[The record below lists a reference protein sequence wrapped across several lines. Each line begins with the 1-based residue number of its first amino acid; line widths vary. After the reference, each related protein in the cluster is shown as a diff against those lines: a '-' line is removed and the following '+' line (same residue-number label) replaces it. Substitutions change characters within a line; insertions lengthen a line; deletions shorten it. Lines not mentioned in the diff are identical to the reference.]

1 MTFGYSTNVY
11 TRFKLLQALEMIAG
25 IGFGGVEIMCDQPH
39 LYPPEWT
46 QNELAVLKETLA
58 HLHLKVINLNSFTL
72 YAVGDVILPSWIE
85 ADPAQRQI
93 RIQHTENCLRLAAQ
107 LGCKNI
113 SIPPGGPAGRM
124 LESEALALFR
134 QGLEQVIP
142 LAEALNVLL
151 LIEPEPFL
159 LIENTPQALALMQD
173 IRSDQVGLNFDIG
186 HFFCAGENPAE
197 AFDRLF
203 QWVGHVHIEDIAADR
218 SHNHLIPGLGAIHFK
233 EVLQRMTTLQYR
245 GDMTLELYPYV
256 ATPSEAGSEGR
267 RYLLPILEEL
277 NLL

>member
-46 QNELAVLKETLA
+46 EDDLAELKETLA
-58 HLHLKVINLNSFTL
+58 RLHLKVTNLNSFTL

-186 HFFCAGENPAE
+186 HFFCAGENPAT

-233 EVLQRMTTLQYR
+233 EVLQRMATLEYR

-267 RYLLPILEEL
+267 SYLLPILEEL

>member
-1 MTFGYSTNVY
+1 MTFGYSTNAY
-11 TRFKLLQALEMIAG
+11 TRFNLLQALEMIAG
-25 IGFGGVEIMCDQPH
+25 IGFAGVEIMCDQPH
-39 LYPPEWT
+39 LYPPEWS
-46 QNELAVLKETLA
+46 QNDLAELKETLA
-58 HLHLKVINLNSFTL
+58 RLHLKVTNLNSFTL

-85 ADPAQRQI
+85 ADLAQRQI
-93 RIQHTENCLRLAAQ
+93 RIQHTENCLRLAAE

-186 HFFCAGENPAE
+186 HFFCAGENPAT

-233 EVLQRMTTLQYR
+233 EVLQRMTTLHYR